1 MQRERLRTPYPW
13 TWEIPAAVTF
23 VVLLGIVVGIQAGR
37 TLANLVTG
45 AGMTWPA
52 ADSGG
57 VAVPSPIGA
66 AFWTSL
72 PGVLT
77 GDSAAGLPTP
87 MPDELAP
94 PWLVWAAVAGIEL
107 VFLSLTT
114 WIGVKCYTR
123 WGPGRM
129 RGMAS
134 AAEAEQLLGLSRL
147 RRVSALVRPDI
158 YGKRPAREPGAED
171 RASLTITPNR
181 TSEHPSPWLMA
192 GRDRGE
198 TR

>member
-1 MQRERLRTPYPW
+1 MQRERLKTPYPW

-37 TLANLVTG
+37 TLANLVAG

-52 ADSGG
+52 ADSAIGG
-57 VAVPSPIGA
+57 ASFPRRSGQRSGPACPGSSPETPPPA
-66 AFWTSL
+66 C
-72 PGVLT
+72 PPRC
-77 GDSAAGLPTP
+77 PT
-87 MPDELAP
+87 ELAP

-158 YGKRPAREPGAED
+158 YGKRPAQEPGAAD
-171 RASLTITPNR
+171 RASLTTTPNR
-181 TSEHPSPWLMA
+181 TSEHPAP
-192 GRDRGE
+192 G
-198 TR
+198 